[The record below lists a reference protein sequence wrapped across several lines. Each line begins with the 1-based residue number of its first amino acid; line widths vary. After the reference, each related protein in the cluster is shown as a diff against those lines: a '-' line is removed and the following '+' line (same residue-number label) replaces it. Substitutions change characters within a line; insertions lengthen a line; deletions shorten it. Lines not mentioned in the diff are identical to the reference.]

1 MAGNVIW
8 VDHVDDTMCMERMD
22 NDLSPYLYIDDDDDG
37 LTIYS
42 HLVTSIQVPI
52 SLFSS
57 RLPTSKPKA

>member
-1 MAGNVIW
+1 
-8 VDHVDDTMCMERMD
+8 MCMERMD
-22 NDLSPYLYIDDDDDG
+22 NDLSPYLYIDDDDDDG